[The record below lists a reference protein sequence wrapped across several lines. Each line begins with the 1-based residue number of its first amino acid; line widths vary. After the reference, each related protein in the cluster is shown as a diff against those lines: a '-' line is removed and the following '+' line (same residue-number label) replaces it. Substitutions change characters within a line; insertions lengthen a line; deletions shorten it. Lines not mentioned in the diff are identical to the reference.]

1 MLRLK
6 RWAVLG
12 ASANPEKV
20 SFRIFKLLR
29 RYGYET
35 YPVNPKET
43 VIDGQPCFPAL
54 RDLPVLPEVVDLV
67 VPPAVALEALVEC
80 QALGL
85 KNVWLQPGV
94 NTPEVIAKA
103 RELGLNVVFDACAM
117 VESSK
122 LAMLRKKAWAVI
134 DASNGQTEEAETI
147 SQYLQQR
154 GYDISLLTINSASEH
169 DAAELFASL
178 AVKPE
183 AVIIAGQPSLA
194 AEALQACKAA
204 GLEFVWLQPGTET
217 EELIALA
224 ISLHLIIVHHAS
236 VIDEWEA
243 VKEIDTE

>member
-12 ASANPEKV
+12 VSANPEKV

-103 RELGLNVVFDACAM
+103 QQLGLNVVFDACAM

-134 DASNGQTEEAETI
+134 DASNGQTEEAEAI

-154 GYDISLLTINSASEH
+154 GYDISLLKITSASE
-169 DAAELFASL
+169 LVASL

-243 VKEIDTE
+243 VKEIDSE